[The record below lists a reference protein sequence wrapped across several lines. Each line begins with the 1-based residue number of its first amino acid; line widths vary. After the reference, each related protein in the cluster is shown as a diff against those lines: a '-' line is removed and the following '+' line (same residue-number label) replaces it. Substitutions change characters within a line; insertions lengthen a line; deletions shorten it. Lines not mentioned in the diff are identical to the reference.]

1 MKRYATIVA
10 ILIFSG
16 CTEKE
21 LPINPIP
28 PGDLEINSPSI
39 GSDYGLQVYYSLS
52 SNEIVASNEKI
63 DWCFAIQLKNDSAIL
78 SLNSS
83 RYMKTSL
90 LLDSAYSA
98 WIDETMLDAQQWE
111 ITPPQG
117 ADQVN
122 PMLVLQ
128 SNSLYILDLGINMSG
143 EILGYARLYVPEVID
158 WASPFEIQIGPLNL
172 SISEYI
178 NIDLPP
184 DERSLHYSA
193 ITFEEKDIVPEDA
206 DSWELWLTQYTE
218 LLEEDTYY
226 LVTGILTPST
236 QVQVYQSSYALWD
249 SLLISDWSNIPFN
262 SEWNEI
268 GYDWK
273 YYNLSEGSYSIDQDI
288 IYCIKT
294 QEGREYLLRILDFY
308 DQNGQTGSFTF
319 ESIER

>member
-98 WIDETMLDAQQWE
+98 LIDETMLDAQQWE

-143 EILGYARLYVPEVID
+143 ESLGYARLYVPEVID

-178 NIDLPP
+178 NIDLPL

>member
-98 WIDETMLDAQQWE
+98 LIDETMLDAQQWE

-143 EILGYARLYVPEVID
+143 ESLGYARLYVPEVID

-178 NIDLPP
+178 NIDLPL

-249 SLLISDWSNIPFN
+249 SLLISDWSNISFN